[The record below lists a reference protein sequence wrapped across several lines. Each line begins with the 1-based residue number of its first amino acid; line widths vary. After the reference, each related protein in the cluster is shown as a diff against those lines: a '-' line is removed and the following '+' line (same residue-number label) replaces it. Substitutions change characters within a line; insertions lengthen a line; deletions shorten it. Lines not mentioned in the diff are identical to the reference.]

1 MAGLIGQAQKKK
13 PTLKRAGDAD
23 HDPADLA
30 SRRDADAGL
39 TSTGRLVQIP
49 LDDLTPNPRNPRDE
63 DLDTDP
69 ATAELAASM
78 HQIGQQQP
86 AVVVS
91 REIYL
96 QRWPEDADQIPTR
109 WVLMIGS
116 RRKAGAKKNGW
127 ATLECVTREHITP
140 DLEQLDDLAF
150 HENVHRK
157 DINPLRLAFYLSDQ
171 LEVHGTEVAVAAKVG
186 KTQPWV
192 NQMLKLLKLAPE
204 LQALVKSGEL
214 NASVG
219 RDLARLS
226 RKEQLRTLDTAGA
239 LTVAQ
244 RERFWRSRAWT
255 NQPTD
260 PAAGADHVDPR
271 HTAGRSANATATES
285 SNTSPGATVDKPVGQ
300 PQPAVVSAPREVEP
314 TSIESVAGTRPATVR
329 VRVGNAKDTAADLRK
344 HLDTEQLA
352 ALVTELKRKR
362 VGGAAR

>member
-1 MAGLIGQAQKKK
+1 MAGLINQATKKK
-13 PTLKRAGDAD
+13 PALKRAGDAN

-49 LDDLTPNPRNPRDE
+49 LDDLTPSPRNPRDE

-91 REIYL
+91 REVYL
-96 QRWPEDADQIPTR
+96 QRWPEDVGRIPTQ

-116 RRKAGAKKNGW
+116 RRKAGARKNGW

-140 DLEQLDDLAF
+140 DLEQLGDLAF

-157 DINPLRLAFYLSDQ
+157 DINPLRLAFYLADQ
-171 LEVHGTEVAVAAKVG
+171 LEVHGTEAAVAAKVG

-192 NQMLKLLKLAPE
+192 NQMLKLLKLTPE
-204 LQALVKSGEL
+204 LQGLVKTGDL

-226 RKEQLRTLDTAGA
+226 RKEQLRVLDAADA
-239 LTVAQ
+239 LTAPQ
-244 RERFWRSRAWT
+244 RERFWRTRAWT
-255 NQPTD
+255 NQHVAT
-260 PAAGADHVDPR
+260 AASGSDHAGSR
-271 HTAGRSANATATES
+271 HTADHSANAAEPST
-285 SNTSPGATVDKPVGQ
+285 TSPGATVDKPTSG

-314 TSIESVAGTRPATVR
+314 TVTKSVGGARAATVR

-352 ALVTELKRKR
+352 AVVTELKRKR